1 MDPITAI
8 AIASTAFN
16 AIKKGI
22 EFGRDVEDM
31 SGDLGRWV
39 GAMGDIR
46 DAERNSKNPGIIRS
60 IISPGS
66 VEKEAMDAFIAK
78 KKADAM
84 EYELKTFINFNY
96 GPTSWDQILQMQGKI
111 RKARQAEKERQAN
124 FFNNILLGGF
134 AFAIAV
140 LACVIIYFTMM
151 AI

>member
-31 SGDLGRWV
+31 GADLGRWV

-46 DAERNSKNPGIIRS
+46 DAEHNAKNPGIFKS

-66 VEKEAMDAFIAK
+66 VEKEAIDAFIAK

-96 GPTSWDQILQMQGKI
+96 GPSSWDQILRMQGKI
-111 RKARQAEKERQAN
+111 RKARQAEKERQAH
-124 FFNNILLGGF
+124 FFNNILLSVLLV
-134 AFAIAV
+134 AIVA
-140 LACVIIYFTMM
+140 LASAIIYFTIM
-151 AI
+151 AM

>member
-31 SGDLGRWV
+31 GADLGRWV

-46 DAERNSKNPGIIRS
+46 DAEHNAKNPGIFKS

-96 GPTSWDQILQMQGKI
+96 GPSSWDQILQMQGKI
-111 RKARQAEKERQAN
+111 RKARSAEKERQAQFVHN
-124 FFNNILLGGF
+124 LVLTGAALVIV
-134 AFAIAV
+134 AV
-140 LACVIIYFTMM
+140 ASVIVYFTIGAM
-151 AI
+151 

>member
-46 DAERNSKNPGIIRS
+46 DAERTAKNPGIIRS

-140 LACVIIYFTMM
+140 LVCVIIYFTMM